1 MPVSVK
7 SHGDGNKFEIVIQ
20 GRFDFND
27 HSAFRE
33 TYKDKSPTAEYLVN
47 MSQAQYLDSSAL
59 GMLLLLREH
68 AGGEK
73 AHISIVNVPAEIM
86 KILKISNFDS
96 LFKIA

>member
-7 SHGDGNKFEIVIQ
+7 SLDNDTKFEIVIQ

-33 TYKDKSPTAEYLVN
+33 TYKDKSPDAEYRVN

-68 AGGEK
+68 AGGDK
-73 AHISIVNVPAEIM
+73 ARISIMNTPAEIM
-86 KILKISNFDS
+86 KIFKISNFDR
-96 LFKIA
+96 LFNIT